1 MKFSENWLRTWVN
14 PELSSD
20 ELAHA
25 LTMAGLEV
33 EALEAVAPEF
43 NNVVVAEVLEVVKHP
58 DADRLNVC
66 RVNVGEAQPLTIVCG
81 ASNVAVGVKV
91 PCARIGAVL
100 PGDFSIKQ
108 AKVRNIESSGMLCS
122 AKELGLAT
130 ESNGL
135 WLLPS
140 DAPVGKALRE
150 YLELDDRLFTLK
162 LTPNRSDCSGMA
174 GIAREVA
181 ALTGSAL
188 KPLEIQAQP
197 VALSEQ
203 LPVQVADAQACPLY
217 CGRLLRGVNAAAA
230 TPTWMLRRLERSGLR
245 GISAVVDITNYVM
258 LEMGQPLHAFDA
270 AQLSGGITV
279 RRARNG
285 EELTLLNEQAVKLD
299 AEILVI
305 ADDARALALAGIMG
319 GQGSGVETTTQD
331 VFLESAFFH
340 PDAIA
345 GKARRF
351 GLATDSS
358 FRFERG
364 VDFAATRQALERATQ
379 LLLEICGGK
388 AGEIS
393 EVRGR
398 LPARSAIALRRS
410 RVARVLGIALDNAQI
425 AGLLQRLQFE
435 FTANSPLPNPP
446 PMPSSQSSD
455 GTTSHSA
462 NPSKNDGQAAG
473 YPASGRG
480 GEREKQSSIPAGEG
494 AIAASARHLLDDDF
508 SVTPPS
514 FRFDLSI
521 EVDLIEELARLHG
534 YDNIPAQAPQAAL
547 TMLPCSELQ
556 RPLAQV
562 QQTLVARDYQ
572 EIVSYAFVDEQVE
585 RELCGNDHPVAL
597 QNPIASNLAVMRS
610 SLIGGLVGALRFN
623 LNRKQAR
630 VRLFE
635 IGACF
640 ARASDEYVQSQRLSG
655 LVYGAAQPEQ
665 WGAAAKQVDFYDVKA
680 DVEALFAPQPL
691 HFVVATHPALHPGR
705 SAQIFCAGKPVGW
718 LGELHPQWQQQY
730 DMPQAAVWFEVEL
743 DAATRTQVPHMSE
756 IAKFLPV
763 RRDLAVLVDEAVTT
777 QTLLNAMRQ
786 AAAPCVAEVALF
798 DVYRGRGVEQGK
810 KSLAFRVLL
819 QDTQKTLTDSEI
831 EQSVALLVE
840 AIQQHGAQLRI

>member
-14 PELSSD
+14 PALSSD

-33 EALEAVAPEF
+33 EALEAVAPAF

-58 DADRLNVC
+58 NADRLNVC
-66 RVNVGEAQPLTIVCG
+66 QVNVGETSPLTIVCG
-81 ASNVAVGVKV
+81 AANVAAGVKV
-91 PCARIGAVL
+91 PCARIGALL
-100 PGDFSIKQ
+100 PGDFAIKQ
-108 AKVRNIESSGMLCS
+108 AKVRNVESFGMLCS
-122 AKELGLAT
+122 AKELGLAE
-130 ESNGL
+130 ESQGL
-135 WLLPS
+135 WLLPP
-140 DAPVGKALRE
+140 DAPVGKTLRE
-150 YLELDDRLFTLK
+150 YLDLDDRLFTLK

-181 ALTGSAL
+181 ALTGSPL
-188 KPLEIQAQP
+188 KQLEIQTQP

-203 LPVQVADAQACPLY
+203 LPVHVADAQACPLY

-398 LPARSAIALRRS
+398 LPARPAIALRRS
-410 RVARVLGIALDNAQI
+410 RVARVLGIALDDAQT
-425 AGLLQRLQFE
+425 AALLKRLQLDFV
-435 FTANSPLPNPP
+435 AN
-446 PMPSSQSSD
+446 
-455 GTTSHSA
+455 G
-462 NPSKNDGQAAG
+462 
-473 YPASGRG
+473 
-480 GEREKQSSIPAGEG
+480 
-494 AIAASARHLLDDDF
+494 DDF

-572 EIVSYAFVDEQVE
+572 EIVSYAFIEEQIE

-623 LNRKQAR
+623 LNRRQAR

-640 ARASDEYVQSQRLSG
+640 ARAGDEYVQSQRLSG

-665 WGAAAKQVDFYDVKA
+665 WGAAAKPVDFYDVKA

-691 HFVVATHPALHPGR
+691 HFVAATHPALHPGR
-705 SAQIFCAGKPVGW
+705 SARIFCAGKPVGW

-743 DAATRTQVPHMSE
+743 DAATRTQVPHISE
-756 IAKFLPV
+756 ITKFLPV
-763 RRDLAVLVDEAVTT
+763 RRDLAVLVDEAVAT
-777 QTLLNAMRQ
+777 QTLLDTMQQ
-786 AAAPCVAEVALF
+786 AAAPYVAEVSLF
-798 DVYRGRGVEQGK
+798 DVYRGKGVEQGK

>member
-14 PELSSD
+14 PALSSD

-33 EALEAVAPEF
+33 EALEAVAPAF
-43 NNVVVAEVLEVVKHP
+43 DNVVVAEVLEVVRHP
-58 DADRLNVC
+58 NADRLNVC
-66 RVNVGEAQPLTIVCG
+66 QVNVGEAQPLTIVCG
-81 ASNVAVGVKV
+81 AANVVVGVKV

-100 PGDFSIKQ
+100 PGDFVIKQ
-108 AKVRNIESSGMLCS
+108 AKVRNVESFGMLCS
-122 AKELGLAT
+122 EKELGLA
-130 ESNGL
+130 EDSQGL
-135 WLLPS
+135 WLLS
-140 DAPVGKALRE
+140 KDAPVGKTLRE
-150 YLELDDRLFTLK
+150 YLELDDKRFTLK

-181 ALTGSAL
+181 ALTGSPL
-188 KPLEIQAQP
+188 KPLEIHTQP
-197 VALSEQ
+197 VTLSAQ
-203 LPVQVADAQACPLY
+203 LPVKVTDTQACPLY
-217 CGRLLRGVNAAAA
+217 CGRLVRGVNAAVP
-230 TPTWMLRRLERSGLR
+230 TPAWMLRRLERSGLR

-285 EELTLLNEQAVKLD
+285 EALTLLNEQAVTLD
-299 AEILVI
+299 EELLVI
-305 ADDARALALAGIMG
+305 ADDARVLALAGIMG
-319 GQGSGVETTTQD
+319 GQGSGVEMSTQD
-331 VFLESAFFH
+331 IFLESAFFH
-340 PDAIA
+340 PDVIA

-388 AGEIS
+388 AGEVS
-393 EVRGR
+393 EVCGR
-398 LPARSAIALRRS
+398 LPVRHAIALRRL
-410 RVARVLGIALDNAQI
+410 RVARVLGIALDDAQI

-446 PMPSSQSSD
+446 PMPSPQSSD
-455 GTTSHSA
+455 G
-462 NPSKNDGQAAG
+462 
-473 YPASGRG
+473 SGRG
-480 GEREKQSSIPAGEG
+480 GEREKQSSVPAGEG
-494 AIAASARHLLDDDF
+494 AIAASARHLLDDGF

-521 EVDLIEELARLHG
+521 EADLIEELARLHG

-556 RPLAQV
+556 RPLARV

-572 EIVSYAFVDEQVE
+572 EIVSYAFIEEQIE

-640 ARASDEYVQSQRLSG
+640 AKVSDKYAQSQRLSG
-655 LVYGAAQPEQ
+655 IAYGANQPEQ
-665 WGAAAKQVDFYDVKA
+665 WGAAAKLVDFYDVKA

-691 HFVVATHPALHPGR
+691 HFVAATHPALHPGR
-705 SAQIFCAGKPVGW
+705 SARIFCVGESVGW

-743 DAATRTQVPHMSE
+743 DALTQAKVPRMSE
-756 IAKFLPV
+756 ITKLLPV
-763 RRDLAVLVDEAVTT
+763 RRDLAVLVDEAVAT
-777 QTLLNAMRQ
+777 QTLLDAMQQ
-786 AAAPCVAEVALF
+786 ANVPCVAEVALF
-798 DVYRGRGVEQGK
+798 DVYRGKGLEQGK

-840 AIQQHGAQLRI
+840 AMQQHGAQLRILREKNDNNTDQSRAG